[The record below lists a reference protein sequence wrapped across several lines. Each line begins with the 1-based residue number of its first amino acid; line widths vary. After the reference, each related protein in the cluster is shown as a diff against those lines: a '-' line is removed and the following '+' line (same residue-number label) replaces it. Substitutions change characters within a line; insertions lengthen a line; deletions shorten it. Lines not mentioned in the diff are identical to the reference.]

1 MFCTNCGTEL
11 NSTALSGQAA
21 AANFCAHCGTKIAVL
36 LEALPVDWSAEHRYE
51 TLLRYPEI
59 RAHIERAA
67 VASQT
72 WLTGEQFLKI
82 AEKAFEPLMGVSLD
96 TVTAI
101 ALPISRKLGIQTG
114 KSRNE
119 LVAAP
124 LGQTI
129 VAALCSIARH
139 GRKLTKVHQAEDGCV
154 LEATL
159 PRDIRALAG
168 ELLVS
173 IRRAGVYT
181 QVEAATKIPGQMFD
195 WGKSKQC
202 LNQLF
207 AELGIN
213 ELRKAG

>member
-1 MFCTNCGTEL
+1 MFCTNCGSKL
-11 NSTALSGQAA
+11 CGHTAAG
-21 AANFCAHCGTKIAVL
+21 NFCAHCGTKIAAL
-36 LEALPVDWSAEHRYE
+36 SEALPTDWSAEHRYE

-59 RAHIERAA
+59 REQIERAA
-67 VASQT
+67 AESRT

-82 AEKAFEPLMGVSLD
+82 AEKAFEPLVGVSLE

-114 KSRNE
+114 KSRSE

-124 LGQTI
+124 LGHTI
-129 VAALCSIARH
+129 VAVLCSLARH

-159 PRDIRALAG
+159 PRDIRAMAG
-168 ELLVS
+168 ELLVT
-173 IRRAGVYT
+173 IRRAGNCT
-181 QVEAATKIPGQMFD
+181 QVEAATKIAGQLFD

-207 AELGIN
+207 AELGMS